1 MLRLLGVSTRYDA
14 VLAAITVSQLRAGDG
29 SPGHVLSEEWMRAV
43 LLRIVLRAE
52 DGRVGEGEEDYVKDG
67 RVDEDDRVDDNDND
81 RVKDNRVNDN
91 DRAKDGRVNDND
103 NDRVK
108 DNHVNDLVDH
118 CDGRVDNCRVDQ
130 SHIDYSQTDNSP
142 ITNTPITNS
151 PITNSPI
158 TNSPITNSPIN
169 PSNYAAILRKL
180 LEPNDP
186 TLFVALLKQLRLL
199 ARQHPLSSALQ
210 RTIVQSIATKLPE
223 LPPFA
228 RKPAL
233 KTLFLFRSQLPRAL
247 PALLPLARQVQD
259 REVSYWATRLLAAIS
274 LADGE
279 SHEEEA
285 AAAVAV
291 VKQLDISL
299 SYRSLLA
306 DLALLGAESKTG
318 DPIMRALTEVATLAL
333 LRDGNASLRRVAVG
347 REGMRIPDG
356 VEAAEERVI
365 RMICEEK
372 KRASIF
378 CVVCGKIL
386 VAFLKTA
393 SPEVMMREEEEVG
406 VERAYNVG
414 VQE

>member
-52 DGRVGEGEEDYVKDG
+52 DGRVGEDDRVKDGRVNDNDRVKDG
-67 RVDEDDRVDDNDND
+67 RVDEDDRVNDI
-81 RVKDNRVNDN
+81 
-91 DRAKDGRVNDND
+91 
-103 NDRVK
+103 
-108 DNHVNDLVDH
+108 VDH

-130 SHIDYSQTDNSP
+130 SHIDYSHTNNSPITNTPITNTP

-158 TNSPITNSPIN
+158 TNTPITNSPIN
-169 PSNYAAILRKL
+169 PSNNAAILRKL

-199 ARQHPLSSALQ
+199 ARQHPLSPALQ

-247 PALLPLARQVQD
+247 PALLPLARQVRD

-291 VKQLDISL
+291 VTQLDISL

-378 CVVCGKIL
+378 CEVCGKIL

-393 SPEVMMREEEEVG
+393 SPEAMTREEEEVG

-414 VQE
+414 IQE

>member
-1 MLRLLGVSTRYDA
+1 
-14 VLAAITVSQLRAGDG
+14 
-29 SPGHVLSEEWMRAV
+29 MRAV

-81 RVKDNRVNDN
+81 RVKDGRVNDN
-91 DRAKDGRVNDND
+91 GRVKDGRVNDD
-103 NDRVK
+103 DRVK

-130 SHIDYSQTDNSP
+130 SHIDYSQTDNSHTNNSP

-158 TNSPITNSPIN
+158 N
-169 PSNYAAILRKL
+169 PSNNAVILRKL

-199 ARQHPLSSALQ
+199 ARQHPLSPALQ

-247 PALLPLARQVQD
+247 PALLPLVRQVQD

-378 CVVCGKIL
+378 CEVCGKIL

-393 SPEVMMREEEEVG
+393 SPEAMTREEEEVG

>member
-29 SPGHVLSEEWMRAV
+29 SPGHVSSEEWMRAV

-52 DGRVGEGEEDYVKDG
+52 DGRVGEGEEDYVKDD
-67 RVDEDDRVDDNDND
+67 RVDEDDRVDDND
-81 RVKDNRVNDN
+81 
-91 DRAKDGRVNDND
+91 RAKDGRVNDD
-103 NDRVK
+103 DRVK

-142 ITNTPITNS
+142 ITN
-151 PITNSPI
+151 
-158 TNSPITNSPIN
+158 SPIN
-169 PSNYAAILRKL
+169 PSNNAVILRKL

-247 PALLPLARQVQD
+247 PALLPLVRQVQD

>member
-29 SPGHVLSEEWMRAV
+29 SPGHVSSEEWMRAV

-52 DGRVGEGEEDYVKDG
+52 DGCVGEDDRVKDG
-67 RVDEDDRVDDNDND
+67 RVDNGRVKDNRVNDNDND
-81 RVKDNRVNDN
+81 RVKDNRVNDI
-91 DRAKDGRVNDND
+91 
-103 NDRVK
+103 
-108 DNHVNDLVDH
+108 VDH

-142 ITNTPITNS
+142 ITNTPITN
-151 PITNSPI
+151 T
-158 TNSPITNSPIN
+158 PITNSPIN
-169 PSNYAAILRKL
+169 PSNNAVILRKL

-199 ARQHPLSSALQ
+199 ARQHPLSPALQ

-247 PALLPLARQVQD
+247 PALLPLVRQVQN

>member
-67 RVDEDDRVDDNDND
+67 RVDEDDRVKDGRVDDNDN
-81 RVKDNRVNDN
+81 
-91 DRAKDGRVNDND
+91 G
-103 NDRVK
+103 RVK

-142 ITNTPITNS
+142 ITNTPITNT
-151 PITNSPI
+151 PITN
-158 TNSPITNSPIN
+158 TPITNSPIN
-169 PSNYAAILRKL
+169 PSNNAVILRKL

-247 PALLPLARQVQD
+247 PALLPLVRQVQD

-318 DPIMRALTEVATLAL
+318 DPVMRALTEVATLAL

-347 REGMRIPDG
+347 REGMRIPHG

-378 CVVCGKIL
+378 CEVCGKIL

-393 SPEVMMREEEEVG
+393 SPEVMTREEEEVG
-406 VERAYNVG
+406 VERTYNVG

>member
-81 RVKDNRVNDN
+81 RVKDGRVNDN
-91 DRAKDGRVNDND
+91 DRVKDGRVNDD
-103 NDRVK
+103 DRVK

-158 TNSPITNSPIN
+158 N
-169 PSNYAAILRKL
+169 PSNNAVILRKL

-247 PALLPLARQVQD
+247 PALLPLVRQVQD

>member
-29 SPGHVLSEEWMRAV
+29 SPGHVSSEEWMRAV
-43 LLRIVLRAE
+43 LLRIVLR
-52 DGRVGEGEEDYVKDG
+52 VKDG

-91 DRAKDGRVNDND
+91 DRVKDGRVNDD
-103 NDRVK
+103 DRVK

-130 SHIDYSQTDNSP
+130 SHIDYSQTDNSHTNNSP

-158 TNSPITNSPIN
+158 N
-169 PSNYAAILRKL
+169 PSNNAVILRKL

-247 PALLPLARQVQD
+247 PALLPLVRQVQD

-318 DPIMRALTEVATLAL
+318 DPVMRALTEVATLAL

>member
-29 SPGHVLSEEWMRAV
+29 SPGHVSSEEWMRAV
-43 LLRIVLRAE
+43 LLRIVLRVK

-81 RVKDNRVNDN
+81 RVKDNRV
-91 DRAKDGRVNDND
+91 ND

-158 TNSPITNSPIN
+158 TNSPIN
-169 PSNYAAILRKL
+169 PSNNAVILRKL

-199 ARQHPLSSALQ
+199 ARQHPLSPALQ

-247 PALLPLARQVQD
+247 PALLPLVRQVQD

-318 DPIMRALTEVATLAL
+318 DPVMRALTEVATLAL

-378 CVVCGKIL
+378 CEVCGKIL

-393 SPEVMMREEEEVG
+393 SPEAMTREEEEVG

>member
-29 SPGHVLSEEWMRAV
+29 SPGHVSSEEWMRAV

-91 DRAKDGRVNDND
+91 DRVKDGRVNDD
-103 NDRVK
+103 DRVK

-130 SHIDYSQTDNSP
+130 SHIDYSQTDNSHTNNSP

-158 TNSPITNSPIN
+158 N
-169 PSNYAAILRKL
+169 PSNNAVILRKL

-199 ARQHPLSSALQ
+199 ARQHPLSPALQ

-247 PALLPLARQVQD
+247 PALLPLARQARD

-372 KRASIF
+372 KRASIV

>member
-29 SPGHVLSEEWMRAV
+29 SPGHVSSEEWMRAV
-43 LLRIVLRAE
+43 LLRIVLRVK

-91 DRAKDGRVNDND
+91 DRAKDGRVNDD
-103 NDRVK
+103 DRVK

-142 ITNTPITNS
+142 ITNS
-151 PITNSPI
+151 PITNTPI

-169 PSNYAAILRKL
+169 PSNNAVILRKL

-247 PALLPLARQVQD
+247 PALLPLVRQVQD

>member
-1 MLRLLGVSTRYDA
+1 
-14 VLAAITVSQLRAGDG
+14 
-29 SPGHVLSEEWMRAV
+29 MR
-43 LLRIVLRAE
+43 
-52 DGRVGEGEEDYVKDG
+52 
-67 RVDEDDRVDDNDND
+67 
-81 RVKDNRVNDN
+81 
-91 DRAKDGRVNDND
+91 
-103 NDRVK
+103 
-108 DNHVNDLVDH
+108 
-118 CDGRVDNCRVDQ
+118 
-130 SHIDYSQTDNSP
+130 
-142 ITNTPITNS
+142 
-151 PITNSPI
+151 
-158 TNSPITNSPIN
+158 
-169 PSNYAAILRKL
+169 
-180 LEPNDP
+180 
-186 TLFVALLKQLRLL
+186 
-199 ARQHPLSSALQ
+199 
-210 RTIVQSIATKLPE
+210 
-223 LPPFA
+223 
-228 RKPAL
+228 
-233 KTLFLFRSQLPRAL
+233 
-247 PALLPLARQVQD
+247 D

-378 CVVCGKIL
+378 CEVCGKIL

-393 SPEVMMREEEEVG
+393 SPEAMTREEEEVG

>member
-1 MLRLLGVSTRYDA
+1 
-14 VLAAITVSQLRAGDG
+14 
-29 SPGHVLSEEWMRAV
+29 MRAV
-43 LLRIVLRAE
+43 LLRIVLR
-52 DGRVGEGEEDYVKDG
+52 VKDG
-67 RVDEDDRVDDNDND
+67 RVDEDDRVDDNDNG

-91 DRAKDGRVNDND
+91 DRAKDGRVDDND
-103 NDRVK
+103 NGRVK

-130 SHIDYSQTDNSP
+130 SHIDYSQTDNSHTNNSPITNSPITNTP

-151 PITNSPI
+151 PI
-158 TNSPITNSPIN
+158 N
-169 PSNYAAILRKL
+169 PSNNAVILRKL

-199 ARQHPLSSALQ
+199 ARQHPLSPALQ

>member
-29 SPGHVLSEEWMRAV
+29 SPGHVSSEEWMRAV
-43 LLRIVLRAE
+43 LLRIVLRVK

-81 RVKDNRVNDN
+81 RV
-91 DRAKDGRVNDND
+91 KDGRVNDND

-142 ITNTPITNS
+142 ITN
-151 PITNSPI
+151 
-158 TNSPITNSPIN
+158 SPIN
-169 PSNYAAILRKL
+169 PSNNAAILRKL

-247 PALLPLARQVQD
+247 PALLPLVRQVQD

-306 DLALLGAESKTG
+306 DLVLLGAESKTG

>member
-29 SPGHVLSEEWMRAV
+29 SPGHVSSEEWMRAV

-103 NDRVK
+103 RVK

-130 SHIDYSQTDNSP
+130 SHIDYSHTNNSP
-142 ITNTPITNS
+142 ITNTPITN
-151 PITNSPI
+151 T
-158 TNSPITNSPIN
+158 PIN
-169 PSNYAAILRKL
+169 PSNNAVILRKL

-247 PALLPLARQVQD
+247 PALLPLVRQVQD

-378 CVVCGKIL
+378 CEVCGKIL

>member
-29 SPGHVLSEEWMRAV
+29 SPGHVSSEEWMRAV
-43 LLRIVLRAE
+43 LLRIVLRVK

-91 DRAKDGRVNDND
+91 DRVKDGRVNDD
-103 NDRVK
+103 DRVK

-130 SHIDYSQTDNSP
+130 SHIDYSQTDNSHTNNSP

-151 PITNSPI
+151 PITN
-158 TNSPITNSPIN
+158 TPITNSPIN
-169 PSNYAAILRKL
+169 PSNNAVILRKL

-247 PALLPLARQVQD
+247 PALLPLVRQVQD

>member
-29 SPGHVLSEEWMRAV
+29 SPGHVSSEEWMRAV

-52 DGRVGEGEEDYVKDG
+52 DGRVGEGEEDYVKDD
-67 RVDEDDRVDDNDND
+67 RVDEDDRVDDND
-81 RVKDNRVNDN
+81 
-91 DRAKDGRVNDND
+91 RAKDGRVNDD
-103 NDRVK
+103 DRVK

-142 ITNTPITNS
+142 ITN
-151 PITNSPI
+151 
-158 TNSPITNSPIN
+158 SPITNSPIN
-169 PSNYAAILRKL
+169 PSNNAVILRKL

-247 PALLPLARQVQD
+247 PALLPLVRQVQD

>member
-67 RVDEDDRVDDNDND
+67 RVGEDD
-81 RVKDNRVNDN
+81 RVKDNRVDE
-91 DRAKDGRVNDND
+91 DDGVKDGRVDDNED
-103 NDRVK
+103 DRVK
-108 DNHVNDLVDH
+108 DLVDH

-142 ITNTPITNS
+142 ITNNSQTDNSHTDNS

-158 TNSPITNSPIN
+158 TNPPITNSPIN
-169 PSNYAAILRKL
+169 PSNNAAILRKL

-199 ARQHPLSSALQ
+199 ARQHPLSPALQ

-223 LPPFA
+223 LLPFA

-274 LADGE
+274 LADGK

-291 VKQLDISL
+291 VTQLDISL

-365 RMICEEK
+365 RMICEEQ

-378 CVVCGKIL
+378 CEVCGKIL

-393 SPEVMMREEEEVG
+393 SPEVMTREEEEVG

>member
-67 RVDEDDRVDDNDND
+67 RVDEDDG
-81 RVKDNRVNDN
+81 VKDNRVNDN
-91 DRAKDGRVNDND
+91 D
-103 NDRVK
+103 DRVK
-108 DNHVNDLVDH
+108 DNRVNDLVDH

-130 SHIDYSQTDNSP
+130 SHIDYSQTDNSH
-142 ITNTPITNS
+142 TNNSPITNS

-158 TNSPITNSPIN
+158 TNSPITNSPITNTPIN
-169 PSNYAAILRKL
+169 PSNNAAILRKL

-199 ARQHPLSSALQ
+199 ARQHPLSPALQ

-274 LADGE
+274 LADGK

-291 VKQLDISL
+291 VTQLDISL

-365 RMICEEK
+365 RMICEEQ

-378 CVVCGKIL
+378 CEVCGKIL

-393 SPEVMMREEEEVG
+393 SPEVMTREEEEVG

>member
-29 SPGHVLSEEWMRAV
+29 SPGHVSSEEWMRAV

-52 DGRVGEGEEDYVKDG
+52 DGRVGEGEEDYVKD
-67 RVDEDDRVDDNDND
+67 DRVDNGRVKDNRVNDNDND
-81 RVKDNRVNDN
+81 RVKDNRVNDI
-91 DRAKDGRVNDND
+91 
-103 NDRVK
+103 
-108 DNHVNDLVDH
+108 VDH

-142 ITNTPITNS
+142 ITNTPITN
-151 PITNSPI
+151 T
-158 TNSPITNSPIN
+158 PITNSPIN
-169 PSNYAAILRKL
+169 PSNNAVILRKL

-199 ARQHPLSSALQ
+199 ARQHPLSPALQ

-247 PALLPLARQVQD
+247 PALLPLVRQVQN

>member
-29 SPGHVLSEEWMRAV
+29 SPGHVSSEEWMRAV

-52 DGRVGEGEEDYVKDG
+52 DGCVGEDDRVKDG
-67 RVDEDDRVDDNDND
+67 RVDNGRVKDNRVNDNDND
-81 RVKDNRVNDN
+81 RVKDNRVNDI
-91 DRAKDGRVNDND
+91 
-103 NDRVK
+103 
-108 DNHVNDLVDH
+108 VDH

-142 ITNTPITNS
+142 ITNTPITN
-151 PITNSPI
+151 T
-158 TNSPITNSPIN
+158 PITNSPIN
-169 PSNYAAILRKL
+169 PSNNAVILRKL

-199 ARQHPLSSALQ
+199 ARQHPLSPALQ

-247 PALLPLARQVQD
+247 PALLPLVRQVQN

-318 DPIMRALTEVATLAL
+318 DPVMRALTEVATLAL

-393 SPEVMMREEEEVG
+393 SPEVMMRQEEEVG

>member
-29 SPGHVLSEEWMRAV
+29 SPGHVSSEEWMRAV
-43 LLRIVLRAE
+43 LLRIVLRVK

-81 RVKDNRVNDN
+81 RVKDNRVDDN
-91 DRAKDGRVNDND
+91 DRVKDGRVNDD
-103 NDRVK
+103 DRVK

-130 SHIDYSQTDNSP
+130 SHIDYSQTDNSH
-142 ITNTPITNS
+142 TN
-151 PITNSPI
+151 
-158 TNSPITNSPIN
+158 NSPIN
-169 PSNYAAILRKL
+169 PSNNAVILRKL

-247 PALLPLARQVQD
+247 PALLPLARQARD

>member
-67 RVDEDDRVDDNDND
+67 RVDDNDNGRVDDNDND
-81 RVKDNRVNDN
+81 RVKDNR
-91 DRAKDGRVNDND
+91 
-103 NDRVK
+103 
-108 DNHVNDLVDH
+108 VNDLVDH

-130 SHIDYSQTDNSP
+130 SHIDYSHTDNSPITNSPITNTPITSTPITNSP
-142 ITNTPITNS
+142 ITNTPITNT
-151 PITNSPI
+151 PITNTPI
-158 TNSPITNSPIN
+158 INTPITNSPIN
-169 PSNYAAILRKL
+169 PSNNAAILRKL

-199 ARQHPLSSALQ
+199 ARQHPLSPALQ

-291 VKQLDISL
+291 VTQLDISL

-378 CVVCGKIL
+378 CEVCGKIL

-393 SPEVMMREEEEVG
+393 SPEAMTREEEEVG

>member
-52 DGRVGEGEEDYVKDG
+52 DGRVGEDDRVKDG
-67 RVDEDDRVDDNDND
+67 RVDDNDNGRVDDNRVDED
-81 RVKDNRVNDN
+81 DGVKDNR
-91 DRAKDGRVNDND
+91 
-103 NDRVK
+103 
-108 DNHVNDLVDH
+108 VNDLVDH

-130 SHIDYSQTDNSP
+130 SHIDYSPITNSP

-151 PITNSPI
+151 PI
-158 TNSPITNSPIN
+158 N
-169 PSNYAAILRKL
+169 PSNNVAILRKL

-199 ARQHPLSSALQ
+199 ARQHPLSPALQ

-233 KTLFLFRSQLPRAL
+233 KTLFLFRSQLPRAC
-247 PALLPLARQVQD
+247 PALLPLARQVRD

-291 VKQLDISL
+291 VTQLDISL

-378 CVVCGKIL
+378 CEVCGKIL

-393 SPEVMMREEEEVG
+393 SPEAMTREEEEVG